1 MPDLPAISG
10 KEAVKIFNRL
20 GFEAVRQKGSHLVL
34 RKGSCGCVIP
44 LHKSLAKGTLR
55 GAIKQA
61 GLSIE
66 AFIDEYER

>member
-10 KEAVKIFNRL
+10 TEAVKVFNRL
-20 GFEAVRQKGSHLVL
+20 GFQTVRQKGSHVVL

-66 AFIDEYER
+66 DFLIEYEK

>member
-10 KEAVKIFNRL
+10 TEAVKVFNRL
-20 GFEAVRQKGSHLVL
+20 GFQAVRQKGSHVVL

-66 AFIDEYER
+66 DFLIEYEK

>member
-1 MPDLPAISG
+1 MPDLPSISG
-10 KEAVKIFNRL
+10 KEAIKVFNRL
-20 GFEAVRQKGSHLVL
+20 GFQAVRQKGSQVVL

-61 GLSIE
+61 GFSIE
-66 AFIDEYER
+66 DFLIEYEK

>member
-10 KEAVKIFNRL
+10 KEAVKVFNRL

-66 AFIDEYER
+66 AFIDEYEK

>member
-1 MPDLPAISG
+1 MPDLPSISG

-34 RKGSCGCVIP
+34 RKGACGCVIP

-66 AFIDEYER
+66 AFIDEYEK